1 MSAKRV
7 VSYEEGLALGEIMG
21 YLANRYQVPFMETSA
36 KTSENVNELFE
47 GLTKQIIRLNK
58 GTNKTTVKRP
68 PLPIKNDQP
77 E

>member
-1 MSAKRV
+1 
-7 VSYEEGLALGEIMG
+7 
-21 YLANRYQVPFMETSA
+21 METSA

-68 PLPIKNDQP
+68 PLPINPKNEQ